1 MTRFA
6 AQRLL
11 IDADERSITPAVAAA
26 LQGLLSSVA
35 MRDSRSSLVEA
46 APGGP
51 ALVATFGRPAQ
62 LVPEGSRMVGPS
74 ALQLLE
80 SPPERHAAFYF
91 ERAAGSPNA
100 AGSGLLA
107 KLRQSMPELV
117 ADAGLRPGDL
127 ISGSPI
133 GTGRGSHGRMLAYMK
148 AGGGP
153 LDESLRQVARI
164 RDDYSLE
171 PLLVLP
177 AESESLS
184 VWY

>member
-11 IDADERSITPAVAAA
+11 IEDDERSITHAVAAA
-26 LQGLLSSVA
+26 LQALLSSAA
-35 MRDSRSSLVEA
+35 MRGSRSSLVEA

-62 LVPEGSRMVGPS
+62 LVPGGVRIVGPS

-91 ERAAGSPNA
+91 DRAAGSPNP
-100 AGSGLLA
+100 AGNGLLS
-107 KLRQSMPELV
+107 KLRQSMPQLI
-117 ADAGLRPGDL
+117 ADAGLRSGDL

-133 GTGRGSHGRMLAYMK
+133 GAGRSSYGRMLAYMN

-177 AESESLS
+177 AEPESLS
-184 VWY
+184 AWY